1 MANLTA
7 SVTLPHKGDL
17 RPWSYGMVG
26 YTDYAGGSTVYTI
39 YKGSPVCMDV
49 SDVDGYA
56 QPFLSGITA
65 AGDDVFLGV
74 ALEEKSVTSA
84 DTAQGDKEIAVA
96 RGGVWGFPKASLSVT
111 DIGAPIYADDSQ
123 VVTSTD
129 TSNLWIGTLV
139 DVDDTYAWVDIS
151 HATGRVNS
159 AT

>member
-26 YTDYAGGSTVYTI
+26 YTDYAGGTTAYTI

-49 SDVDGYA
+49 SDIDGYA

-74 ALEEKSVTSA
+74 ALEEKAVTSA
-84 DTAQGDKEIAVA
+84 DLAQGSVEIAVA
-96 RGGVWGFPKASLSVT
+96 RAGVWGFPKASLSVT

-123 VVTSTD
+123 VVTST
-129 TSNLWIGTLV
+129 SSNNLWIGTLV
-139 DVDDTYAWVDIS
+139 DVDGTYAWVDIS
-151 HATGRVNS
+151 HAAGRANS